1 MSRWAIVCAA
11 VWLALLVPDAPA
23 AAQVNIQINV
33 GSTLNSGRRI
43 SCWEGQRMLERRGF
57 RSIRALDCRGRFFNY
72 TGRRNSAWWWID
84 VQARD
89 GRIVRLDRRR

>member
-1 MSRWAIVCAA
+1 MFRWIIVPIAL
-11 VWLALLVPDAPA
+11 WLAMLIPQAPA
-23 AAQVNIQINV
+23 EAQVNIQINV

-43 SCWEGQRMLERRGF
+43 SCLDGQRMLERRGF
-57 RSIRALDCRGRFFNY
+57 RSVRALDCRGRFFNY
-72 TGRRNSAWWWID
+72 TGRRQNVWWWID